1 MAQSDSPA
9 TEAVLAAIATGSS
22 VNDAARL
29 AGVSR
34 RTASRIINDP
44 RSQERL
50 AGMREAT
57 MEHAARRMLGLVD
70 LAANT
75 LDAVM
80 RDTEAGASARVSA
93 CRTVLTSAVTL
104 TDAVEI
110 ERRLAEVEAA
120 VGERTNWR
128 RTA

>member
-1 MAQSDSPA
+1 MAQTDSSA
-9 TEAVLAAIATGSS
+9 TEVVLAAIAAGSS
-22 VNDAARL
+22 VNDAAES

-34 RTASRIINDP
+34 RTASRIVNDP
-44 RSQERL
+44 RSQARL
-50 AGMREAT
+50 AEMREGT
-57 MEHAARRMLGLVD
+57 MDHAARRMLGLVD
-70 LAANT
+70 LAADT

-80 RDTEAGASARVSA
+80 RDTEAGAGARVSA

-110 ERRLAEVEAA
+110 ERRFAEVEAA

-128 RTA
+128 HTA

>member
-93 CRTVLTSAVTL
+93 CRTVLTSVVTL

-128 RTA
+128 PTA

>member
-1 MAQSDSPA
+1 MD
-9 TEAVLAAIATGSS
+9 
-22 VNDAARL
+22 
-29 AGVSR
+29 
-34 RTASRIINDP
+34 
-44 RSQERL
+44 
-50 AGMREAT
+50 
-57 MEHAARRMLGLVD
+57 HAARRMLGLVD
-70 LAANT
+70 LAADT

-80 RDTEAGASARVSA
+80 RDVDAGAGARVSA
-93 CRTVLTSAVTL
+93 CRTVLTSVVAL

>member
-1 MAQSDSPA
+1 MVRSFRFLPGSEGNDHRAPALLVLLPCLLMAQTDSSA

-22 VNDAARL
+22 VNDAAEL

-34 RTASRIINDP
+34 RTASRIVNDP

-57 MEHAARRMLGLVD
+57 MDHAARRMLGLVD
-70 LAANT
+70 LAADT

-80 RDTEAGASARVSA
+80 RDA
-93 CRTVLTSAVTL
+93 
-104 TDAVEI
+104 DA
-110 ERRLAEVEAA
+110 
-120 VGERTNWR
+120 
-128 RTA
+128 